1 MKAKLRPILDG
12 LMILLLPVLMAYS
25 LVGEQLHEWLG
36 ILMLL
41 LFAGHHAL
49 NWCWHC
55 SLVRGRWS
63 GLRVFQTVMDLALLV
78 LIICMMTGGV
88 LLSSYAFDFLS
99 IRGGKNLGRTLHM
112 LGAYWGLCLI
122 SMHAGMHWNRKAA
135 ARRGKILLRAGVVLV
150 SIYGIAAFVRR
161 DVGTYMLLK
170 SHFVFF
176 NYEEPLAL
184 FLFDYLS
191 IMALFAILGYSLKE
205 VLKRL
210 SSGRRSSQK

>member
-1 MKAKLRPILDG
+1 MKLKWKAALDG

-36 ILMLL
+36 VLMLL
-41 LFAGHHAL
+41 LFVGHHAL
-49 NWCWHC
+49 NWRWHC

-63 GLRVFQTVMDLALLV
+63 RLRVLQTVMDLSLLV
-78 LIICMMTGGV
+78 LMICIMTGGV
-88 LLSSYAFDFLS
+88 LLSYYVFDFLP
-99 IRGGKNLGRTLHM
+99 IHGGQNLGRTLHM
-112 LGAYWGLCLI
+112 LGAYWGLCLM
-122 SMHAGMHWNRKAA
+122 SMHAGMHWNRKAVP
-135 ARRGKILLRAGVVLV
+135 RRGKILLRAGAVLV
-150 SIYGIAAFVRR
+150 GIYGIAAFVRR

-210 SSGRRSSQK
+210 SSRHHSSQK